1 MMSGPT
7 KTMTV
12 ITFAALVLITTY
24 TVALGS
30 SGWLWFAWIVLGVAT
45 VGMAAADSGDS
56 PTRTPRPGRP
66 KPQP

>member
-1 MMSGPT
+1 MS
-7 KTMTV
+7 V

-45 VGMAAADSGDS
+45 VGMAAADSGEAHAR
-56 PTRTPRPGRP
+56 PVRPGRP
-66 KPQP
+66 KSQP

>member
-7 KTMTV
+7 KTMGV

-45 VGMAAADSGDS
+45 VGMAAADSGE
-56 PTRTPRPGRP
+56 TRAGPVRRHRP